1 MRASILQGIVIVLL
15 LIVIA
20 VEVEMIT
27 KVQRR
32 ILKEKVLGVMLKIK

>member
-1 MRASILQGIVIVLL
+1 MRASILQGIVIGLL
-15 LIVIA
+15 LIVMA